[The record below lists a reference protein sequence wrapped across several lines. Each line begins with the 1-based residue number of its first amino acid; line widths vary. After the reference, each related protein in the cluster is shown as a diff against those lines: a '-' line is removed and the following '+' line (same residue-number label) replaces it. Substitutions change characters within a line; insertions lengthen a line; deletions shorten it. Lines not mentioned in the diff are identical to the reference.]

1 MERRACVFAFGAPVD
16 GAAMRPAGPDWDGET
31 VLPRPATSANQTQKG
46 EAPQAQ
52 STCSVRRADEERRH
66 MRERAAPRF
75 GALVIVCAIVALI
88 LVLPRRY
95 HLMPTWFAY
104 VGITVMVVPMLLV
117 ALTPGNALWRR
128 LERIAEFVAVGSALF
143 FNSANILVAAY
154 NLVENPGSL
163 EPVPLFYTSVGVWT
177 GNILIFTLIY
187 WLVDSGGPDAR
198 LRRAAPYYPDFDF
211 PAMDDDAHI
220 PPDWK
225 PTIIDYLFL
234 GFTTS
239 TAFSPTEAMPL
250 TARAKLLVML
260 QSAISLITIAIV
272 AARTINILK

>member
-1 MERRACVFAFGAPVD
+1 M
-16 GAAMRPAGPDWDGET
+16 
-31 VLPRPATSANQTQKG
+31 Q
-46 EAPQAQ
+46 
-52 STCSVRRADEERRH
+52 
-66 MRERAAPRF
+66 ERAAPRL
-75 GALVIVCAIVALI
+75 GALLIVSAIVVLI

-104 VGITVMVVPMLLV
+104 VGIALMIVPMILV
-117 ALTPGNALWRR
+117 ALTPGKPVWRR
-128 LERIAEFVAVGSALF
+128 VERVAEFIAVGSALF

-163 EPVPLFYTSVGVWT
+163 EPVPLFYTSVGVWA

-187 WLVDSGGPDAR
+187 WLIDSGGPDAR
-198 LRRAAPYYPDFDF
+198 LNREAPYYPDFDF

-220 PPDWK
+220 PPNWK
-225 PTIIDYLFL
+225 PTIVDYLFL

-260 QSAISLITIAIV
+260 QSSISLITIAIV